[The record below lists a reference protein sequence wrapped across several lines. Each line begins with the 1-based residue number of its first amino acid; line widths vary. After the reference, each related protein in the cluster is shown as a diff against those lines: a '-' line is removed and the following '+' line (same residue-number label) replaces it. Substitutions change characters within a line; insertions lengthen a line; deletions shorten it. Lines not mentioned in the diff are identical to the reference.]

1 MRDYVPEEEFTLED
15 ILREFG
21 SGPDTPPPEPV
32 LPGMPEAF
40 PTLPDVPEVSAD
52 EPVGELTPEDGLQEE
67 SAKAP
72 KDKKRRK
79 PKRTPKEKKPLAEAS
94 EDPYEDDFE
103 ALEGDDDD
111 YSFALKPKRG
121 EKKAHRSLK
130 DQLPK
135 APDKVRS
142 AASILRDVESR
153 EKGMDLRLRVC
164 LVVTVVNLLLTVY
177 HGIGLH
183 WIRGFENVAALGVIS
198 LLLLACAVGVSY
210 DVIYQGLRQ
219 LGGSHYGSEAFLP
232 FLSVAGIVEAIFA
245 IIAGRLPFC
254 ALVCVNL
261 LCALWAQQRQAE
273 ALRSAALVLESA
285 SVHGVRK
292 VEGAWQGHSAA
303 ARGEADAEFFET
315 MLESDGPQ
323 KKVLR
328 IYVPIAIVLSLLL
341 AGLAALLGKID
352 FFWVWTALLLVASPV
367 SCFLCF
373 ALPNG
378 LLAERLAGKKAAL
391 CGWYGARVLS
401 SCDALFLKNGELFP
415 EGSLKLSGVK
425 VFGSYRSNQV
435 MSYAAAV
442 LQGAGCDAASVL
454 TAPGEPLPLLGALRA
469 FDEGGFSSEIGADT
483 VLVGT
488 LNFLK
493 RMGTHCE
500 RGARVRQ
507 ALYVAINGE
516 LAGLIALRY
525 EASTGVQRALK
536 SLSASGAPTPVIT
549 GGDVLIT
556 PTMLRAKFRLSLD
569 RLVCPPLRERLRC
582 ASVTADGED
591 LQGALVA
598 KDGLEPISAVCM
610 GARALVTAVRTALAL
625 SVLAGAVGMIVIFL
639 LATTDGMALVTCAK
653 LLGFTLIWGA
663 AFLISALS
671 VLKK

>member
-32 LPGMPEAF
+32 LPGMPEVF
-40 PTLPDVPEVSAD
+40 PALPEVPELPPEEYD
-52 EPVGELTPEDGLQEE
+52 GELTREEEAQEE
-67 SAKAP
+67 PAEAP
-72 KDKKRRK
+72 KEKKRRK
-79 PKRTPKEKKPLAEAS
+79 PKRIRKEKKPPVEAS
-94 EDPYEDDFE
+94 VDPYEDDFE

-111 YSFALKPKRG
+111 YSFSVTPKRG
-121 EKKAHRSLK
+121 EKKQRQPRTE
-130 DQLPK
+130 QLPE
-135 APDKVRS
+135 APEKVRS
-142 AASILRDVESR
+142 AESILQDAEIR
-153 EKGMDLRLRVC
+153 EKGMDLRLRIC
-164 LVVTVVNLLLTVY
+164 LVVTVVNLLLAVY

-210 DVIYQGLRQ
+210 DVIFKGLLQ

-232 FLSVAGIVEAIFA
+232 FLSVAGIAEAVFA
-245 IIAGRLPFC
+245 IIAGRMPFC
-254 ALVCVNL
+254 ALISVNL
-261 LCALWAQQRQAE
+261 LCTLWAQQRQTE
-273 ALRSAALVLESA
+273 ALRSAALVLESSTLH
-285 SVHGVRK
+285 SVRRVD
-292 VEGAWQGHSAA
+292 GAWQGRSAA
-303 ARGEADAEFFET
+303 ARGEADPEFFET
-315 MLESDGPQ
+315 MLESDGPE

-341 AGLAALLGKID
+341 AGLAALLGQIN
-352 FFWVWTALLLVASPV
+352 FFWVWTALLLTASPI

-378 LLAERLAGKKAAL
+378 LLAERLARKKAAL

-401 SCDALFLKNGELFP
+401 RCDALFLKNGELFP

-454 TAPGEPLPLLGALRA
+454 TTPGEPLPLLGALRA
-469 FDEGGFSSEIGADT
+469 FDEGGYSSEIGADT

-488 LNFLK
+488 LGFLK
-493 RMGTHCE
+493 RMGVHRE
-500 RGARVRQ
+500 SGARVRQ

-536 SLSASGAPTPVIT
+536 SLSAPIAPVPVIS

-556 PTMLRAKFRLSLD
+556 PAMLRAKFRLPLD

-582 ASVTADGED
+582 ASITAGGED
-591 LQGALVA
+591 LQGAVVA

-610 GARALVTAVRTALAL
+610 GAKALVTAVHTALVL
-625 SVLAGAVGMIVIFL
+625 SVMAGVVGMIVIFL
-639 LATTDGMALVTCAK
+639 LATSDGMVLVTCAG
-653 LLGFTLIWGA
+653 LLGFALIWGA
-663 AFLISALS
+663 AFLIAALS